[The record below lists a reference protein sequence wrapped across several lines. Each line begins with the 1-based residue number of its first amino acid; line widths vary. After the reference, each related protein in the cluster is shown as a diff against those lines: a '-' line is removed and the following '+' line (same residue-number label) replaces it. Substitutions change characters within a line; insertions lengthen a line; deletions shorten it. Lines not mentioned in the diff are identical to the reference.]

1 MIAVTLL
8 NNPMQLVKKLKNR
21 NRKHDQKNINI
32 NRRIEAIKDLQ
43 VMGFTRDEIAEQ
55 LKLD

>member
-1 MIAVTLL
+1 MI
-8 NNPMQLVKKLKNR
+8 K
-21 NRKHDQKNINI
+21 KNINI